1 MRNLRR
7 FLADGLDG
15 MPDATLV
22 FDEQGRMQFRNQA
35 AVMYFQRLGMRP
47 PRVGHPAT
55 HLLERTISD
64 DDARQRLADALSGQE
79 RESSPWSA
87 DLEVRDRAGRD
98 LILKCAPIHT
108 AEGQFAGTVATLTDI
123 SSIRQAERQREKRCV
138 SCRTTCARRKARSW
152 R

>member
-1 MRNLRR
+1 
-7 FLADGLDG
+7 

-64 DDARQRLADALSGQE
+64 DDARQRWPA
-79 RESSPWSA
+79 
-87 DLEVRDRAGRD
+87 
-98 LILKCAPIHT
+98 H
-108 AEGQFAGTVATLTDI
+108 
-123 SSIRQAERQREKRCV
+123 
-138 SCRTTCARRKARSW
+138 
-152 R
+152 